1 MAGGMGE
8 NCFPIMA
15 AVKMLLKKQKKKKS
29 ADAARTRRLFKDVVH
44 HEENI
49 ATEQNQ
55 TNFSLFFCRV
65 VMLKQASLLRLRL
78 WTSPG

>member
-1 MAGGMGE
+1 
-8 NCFPIMA
+8 MA
-15 AVKMLLKKQKKKKS
+15 AVKMLLKKKKKKKS

-44 HEENI
+44 HEEDI
-49 ATEQNQ
+49 ATKQNQ

-65 VMLKQASLLRLRL
+65 VMLKQASLLQLRL